1 MTRDIE
7 RERRAPKDRRD
18 DDNGPPHGWKERRR
32 RTERRIPKIEEQ
44 IISESEW
51 LLYFGAVTPATP
63 SITPAIEIA
72 STILD
77 KVRD

>member
-1 MTRDIE
+1 MATDK
-7 RERRAPKDRRD
+7 ERRSCDDRRLD
-18 DDNGPPHGWKERRR
+18 DYGPPRGWKERRR

-44 IISESEW
+44 VISESEW
-51 LLYFGAVTPATP
+51 LLYFGAVAPATP